1 MYYNLS
7 LLFTYFFLYAIIG
20 WSCEVVYCSIPQ
32 KKFIN
37 RGFLN
42 GPYCPIYGVGAII
55 IVMFLAPF
63 IGFAPILF
71 LMGVL
76 ITSTLEYVTS
86 WGMEKLFHAKWWDYS
101 AHKFNINGRICLLN
115 SILFGVMSL
124 VLMYGIHPFVQSIIQ
139 SFSSF
144 WLIVIATSAGVF
156 FIGDVIESTRETL
169 DLNKKLG
176 SVYEATT
183 ELKNS
188 LKEKGINTAHDLIAK
203 VVDLKDGRLADA
215 KDSAHTVVMNLTNRI
230 QENKRFSNYTHRR
243 ILNAFPNMAHR
254 DHQES
259 LEVYKA
265 LLVKSKKKLKSDDF
279 DTISDG
285 Q

>member
-1 MYYNLS
+1 
-7 LLFTYFFLYAIIG
+7 
-20 WSCEVVYCSIPQ
+20 
-32 KKFIN
+32 
-37 RGFLN
+37 
-42 GPYCPIYGVGAII
+42 
-55 IVMFLAPF
+55 MFLMPF
-63 IGFAPILF
+63 TNFPPLLF

-101 AHKFNINGRICLLN
+101 TYKFNINGRICLLN
-115 SILFGVMSL
+115 SILFGVMSV
-124 VLMYGIHPFVQSIIQ
+124 VLMYLIHPFVQSIIQ

-144 WLIVIATSAGVF
+144 WLMIIATSAGVF
-156 FIGDVIESTRETL
+156 FIGDVVESTRETL

-176 SVYEATT
+176 SVYETTT

-188 LKEKGINTAHDLIAK
+188 LKEKGINTAHELIAK
-203 VVDLKDGRLADA
+203 VSDLKDGKLADA
-215 KDSAHTVVMNLTNRI
+215 KDSAHAVVTNLTNRI

-243 ILNAFPNMAHR
+243 ILNAFPTMAHR

-265 LLVKSKKKLKSDDF
+265 LLIKGKNKLKLDHSNSTNDE
-279 DTISDG
+279 